1 MAEIADYVIKGFVA
15 DTAFYKTDFDGA
27 RAISGIDQGVCCI
40 TDAIESKVGE
50 PCYIQDPR
58 SERLGGDEIT
68 ATGSVISPGGLVGKM
83 VMMFDAKRLTDEVK
97 SIFDSITKEP
107 DDPNRNVL
115 ENLFK
120 AIEITAHHQRFDAN
134 DGRTGTTLTDPNITE
149 KMSHL
154 TSISLGDGDF
164 IQNPSF
170 STKVEAVHESGSKSR
185 IVRKYVQLKAT
196 FSKTEGGETTNL
208 TITFD
213 LWFDRDAFVEQYP
226 WTTITDVILPCPCGN
241 LYDIL
246 GSYQTI
252 SAFVSAASE
261 GKKSVFH
268 LTGYTFD
275 DDVLDNVT
283 GNYDSG
289 TIDSMVASDDHSGV
303 AQFTTDY
310 YAYPD
315 TQPTNFFSVTFG
327 VAYKGARPSVDVIR
341 AAIRAAILCIV
352 DPRIDP
358 RYAEE
363 LWKKKLPDIFSDREF
378 VLVPLWDT
386 VIEGG
391 GYKGIVDTTPSAVR
405 KILQDTVADKD
416 LDAYTTQIAGDVEL
430 LLANNQHPPV
440 FIIPVITTLASDRK
454 LSKRYTLYKGVYG
467 DGEEG
472 SDSLE
477 FMITTTLAKAYETSA
492 SSSSKSG
499 FKGKY
504 QTFTHTDG
512 TTFYIKCRSV

>member
-15 DTAFYKTDFDGA
+15 DTAFYKADFDGA

-40 TDAIESKVGE
+40 TDAIENKVGE

-58 SERLGGDEIT
+58 DTRLNGDDIT
-68 ATGSVISPGGLVGKM
+68 ANGSVISPGGLVGKM
-83 VMMFDAKRLTDEVK
+83 VMMFDAKRLTDEVRA
-97 SIFDSITKEP
+97 IFD
-107 DDPNRNVL
+107 DPVNQPIL
-115 ENLFK
+115 KNLFD
-120 AIEITAHHQRFDAN
+120 AIELTGNHQRFDAN
-134 DGRTGTTLTDPNITE
+134 GGRTGTLLTDSVIVNKISNLPG
-149 KMSHL
+149 
-154 TSISLGDGDF
+154 ISLGDGDF
-164 IQNPSF
+164 IQNPQF
-170 STKVEAVHESGSKSR
+170 SIKVEAEHESGKEIR
-185 IVRKYVQLKAT
+185 IVRKYVQLKGT
-196 FSKTEGGETTNL
+196 FSKTSGEETTSL
-208 TITFD
+208 TLTFD
-213 LWFDRDAFVEQYP
+213 LWFDRDAFAEQYP

-246 GSYQTI
+246 GSYQTV

-275 DDVLDNVT
+275 DDVLENVT

-327 VAYKGARPSVDVIR
+327 VAYKGAKPSVDVIR

-386 VIEGG
+386 AIDGG
-391 GYKGIVDTTPSAVR
+391 GYRGIVDTTPSAVR
-405 KILQDTVADKD
+405 KILQDTVTDAN
-416 LDAYTTQIAGDVEL
+416 LDAYVAQIASDVEL
-430 LLANNQHPPV
+430 LVANNLHPPV
-440 FIIPVITTLASDRK
+440 FVIPVITTLASDRK
-454 LSKRYTLYKGVYG
+454 LSKRYTYYKGVYG

-492 SSSSKSG
+492 SSSAKSG

-512 TTFYIKCRSV
+512 TTFYIKCRNV

>member
-1 MAEIADYVIKGFVA
+1 MAEIAGYVIKGFVA
-15 DTAFYKTDFDGA
+15 DTAFYRTDFDGA
-27 RAISGIDQGVCCI
+27 RSINGIDQGVCCI
-40 TDAIESKVGE
+40 TDAIENRIGE
-50 PCYIQDPR
+50 PCYIKDPR
-58 SERLGGDEIT
+58 TSRLAGTEIT
-68 ATGSVISPGGLVGKM
+68 ANGSVISPGGLVGKM
-83 VMMFDAKRLTDEVK
+83 VMMFDAKRLTDEVR
-97 SIFDSITKEP
+97 SIIG
-107 DDPNRNVL
+107 DPNNKETL
-115 ENLFK
+115 GYLFN
-120 AIEITAHHQRFDAN
+120 AIEFTANHQRFDAN
-134 DGRTGTTLTDPNITE
+134 DGITGTNLTDPVVTAKIAT
-149 KMSHL
+149 L
-154 TSISLGDGDF
+154 PGISLGDGDF
-164 IQNPSF
+164 IQNPQF
-170 STKVEAVHESGSKSR
+170 SSKVDAVHVSGSGKR

-196 FSKTEGGETTNL
+196 FRKDEESSL
-208 TITFD
+208 TLTFD
-213 LWFDRDAFVEQYP
+213 LWFDRDAFIEQYP

-241 LYDIL
+241 LFDIL

-275 DDVLDNVT
+275 DDVLDNIAGT
-283 GNYDSG
+283 YDSG
-289 TIDSMVASDDHSGV
+289 TLDSMVASDDHSGI

-315 TQPTNFFSVTFG
+315 TQPTNKFSVTFG
-327 VAYKGARPSVDVIR
+327 VAYKGAKPSVDVIR
-341 AAIRAAILCIV
+341 SAIRGAILCIV
-352 DPRIDP
+352 DPRVDP

-386 VIEGG
+386 AIDNGS
-391 GYKGIVDTTPSAVR
+391 YKGIVDITPSAV
-405 KILQDTVADKD
+405 IQMLADTVSDD
-416 LDAYTTQIAGDVEL
+416 NLDAYISQIANDIEIL
-430 LLANNQHPPV
+430 IANNDHPPV

-454 LSKRYTLYKGVYG
+454 LSKRYAYYKGVYS
-467 DGEEG
+467 DGSEG

-477 FMITTTLAKAYETSA
+477 FMLNAKLADAYLSSA

-512 TTFYIKCRSV
+512 TTFYIKCRQAN